1 MSDLIYYVSKYYSQR
16 TVLDTNV
23 AATTKK
29 DPTVKQGYIEL
40 FPKEDIKMIV
50 KEGEN
55 PKVVYNIKDGI
66 KAPIKEGEDLGEV
79 EVSYKDE
86 HEKVGLYSKKALDRA
101 TLFSRIIRTIK
112 DSSDFLLKTLIA
124 R

>member
-1 MSDLIYYVSKYYSQR
+1 
-16 TVLDTNV
+16 
-23 AATTKK
+23 
-29 DPTVKQGYIEL
+29 
-40 FPKEDIKMIV
+40 MIV

-66 KAPIKEGEDLGEV
+66 KAPIKEGEDLGDV
-79 EVSYKDE
+79 EISYKDE
-86 HEKVGLYSKKALDRA
+86 QAKVGLYSKKALDRA

-112 DSSDFLLKTLIA
+112 DSSNFLLKALIA